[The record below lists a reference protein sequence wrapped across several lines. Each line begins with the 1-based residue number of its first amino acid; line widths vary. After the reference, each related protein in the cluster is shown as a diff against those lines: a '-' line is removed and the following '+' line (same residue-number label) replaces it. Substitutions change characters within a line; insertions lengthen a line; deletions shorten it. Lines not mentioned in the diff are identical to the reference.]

1 MMINNLTN
9 QYINAMAVMQYKDLT
24 VSASGSGDVA
34 TGRLYPSCQLVVDV
48 TVGSAGK
55 MITTTI
61 NTPIAFQVIDAASK
75 NPRSTSTSFT
85 VQILNGTTAIT
96 DSLIINGDKAL
107 TRVTTIDEDE
117 DTFAVDDNDL
127 VVKVSGSS
135 TGSVLV
141 VIDIL
146 LI

>member
-61 NTPIAFQVIDAASK
+61 NTPIAFQVIDAKSI
-75 NPRSTSTSFT
+75 NLGGTVGRFT
-85 VQILNGTTAIT
+85 VQILNNTTAIT
-96 DSLIINGDKAL
+96 NSLTVNGDKAL
-107 TRVTTIDEDE
+107 SRATTIDEDE